1 MRVTKR
7 AFGRIRAVA
16 VFVAVSLVLGVLIGC
31 GNPKTTVTVSPTPGA
46 SHDPFV
52 GTWYGASQTD
62 VYLTITR
69 HGDAYIANAAYENGL
84 KLRVVFARHGDHLV
98 SRALHPG
105 SVGYAVAVFSP
116 ASKLLYFSPFGVNAK
131 LTRVSYTAVPPPW
144 STASP

>member
-1 MRVTKR
+1 VRVTKR

-31 GNPKTTVTVSPTPGA
+31 GNPKTTATVSPTPRA

-52 GTWYGASQTD
+52 GTWYSASETD
-62 VYLTITR
+62 VYLTITK

-84 KLRVVFARHGDHLV
+84 KVRVLFARHGDQLV
-98 SRALHPG
+98 SRVQPPR

-131 LTRVSYTAVPPPW
+131 LTRVSYSKVPPPW